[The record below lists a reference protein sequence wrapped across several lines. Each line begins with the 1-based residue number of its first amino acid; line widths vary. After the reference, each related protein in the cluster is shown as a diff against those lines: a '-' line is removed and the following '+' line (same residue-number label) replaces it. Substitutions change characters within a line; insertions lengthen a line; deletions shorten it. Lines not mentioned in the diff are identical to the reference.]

1 MTLAPRM
8 KHHGLNEEKNLIGK
22 KQPSIELS
30 EVYVW
35 LVWILTTISVS
46 LLVRVENKLEE
57 GNS

>member
-1 MTLAPRM
+1 M
-8 KHHGLNEEKNLIGK
+8 GK
-22 KQPSIELS
+22 KLPSIELS
-30 EVYVW
+30 EVCMW